1 MVPFR
6 RADSACRHHSTG
18 VHAGDPGM
26 ENGGLGNGGRRPT
39 ECWWRWGRIELPVQN
54 RVAGNLLQVFPA
66 YFELRLRAPD
76 RRGAPLAIRLTL
88 RPFGI
93 AHRSRRYRIPP
104 CDAFTV
110 RQEETVSALVA
121 T

>member
-1 MVPFR
+1 MPREDSFGRVSAD
-6 RADSACRHHSTG
+6 RAQSGTAARDAEPPS
-18 VHAGDPGM
+18 D
-26 ENGGLGNGGRRPT
+26 EW
-39 ECWWRWGRIELPVQN
+39 WWRWGRIELPVQN

-66 YFELRLRAPD
+66 YFELRLRTPD
-76 RRGAPLAIRLTL
+76 RRGVPLAIRLTS

-104 CDAFTV
+104 GDAFTV